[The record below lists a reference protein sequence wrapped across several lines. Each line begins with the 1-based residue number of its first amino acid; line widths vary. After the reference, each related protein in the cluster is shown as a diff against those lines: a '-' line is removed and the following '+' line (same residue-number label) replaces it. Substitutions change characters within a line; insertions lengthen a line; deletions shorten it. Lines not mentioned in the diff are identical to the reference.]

1 MRAAILE
8 VWQMNTR
15 RWFRMIGMG
24 AVLALLMVGCS
35 GGGADETTTTGAAA
49 QDTTTTAAAAGNA
62 VDRLEDVRGA
72 VVRIVAEGSFVDPD
86 LGAQYNAAGSGSGFF
101 IDPSGIAVTNNHVVT
116 GAAFLEVY
124 VDGEDEPRNARILGV
139 SECSDLAV
147 IDVDG
152 DGFSY
157 LDLYDGPLVA
167 GTDIYAAGFPLG
179 NEEYTLL
186 DGIISKEDADGA
198 TDWSSV
204 DAVIEHSADTL
215 PGSSGGPIVTKDGK
229 VVAVNYAG
237 DGAGQSYGIGLDEIN
252 KVLPQLRAG
261 EDVTSIGVNGQAVIG
276 DYLAGIWVASVASG
290 SPAALVGIEAGD
302 LITLLEGLIPATD
315 GTMEDYCDILR
326 SHQPGDPLSVEVYR
340 PSDDIFLEG
349 TINTDLVLTPSFS
362 FETTLQDEVADDGGT
377 AAPAGYDSYETVT
390 DDSGIITMDV
400 PAAWADRRGT
410 PWSFEGGDDV
420 GVAVTAATD
429 IDGWSGGWATPGVFF
444 GASSSITGSFTV
456 DSLLDYEWFG
466 DSCTYEGRQGYEDAL
481 YTGEYDVYSGC
492 GGEDMLYVQVVAE
505 PADGAFLMLLQVVAI
520 DDSDLEALDTIL
532 ATFVAD
538 EAALLSAGF
547 GGGGTT
553 ATTVAGGSPG
563 TVTLATLQPGHC
575 FDDSSLPGD
584 TVDADFAVEL
594 VDCGDPHD
602 NETYVRYGFTAGAG
616 AAYPG
621 DDALATELESVCYDS
636 FPGYVGVDY
645 LDSSLLYFFFYPV
658 EEAWQSGDRLGLC
671 MLYDMNYEKLIGS
684 AYQSGW

>member
-1 MRAAILE
+1 MKLKRI
-8 VWQMNTR
+8 V
-15 RWFRMIGMG
+15 
-24 AVLALLMVGCS
+24 ALLAVVVLVVAGC
-35 GGGADETTTTGAAA
+35 GGGDSETKTTAGDVTTSTAAKASTTTT
-49 QDTTTTAAAAGNA
+49 TTTEAASGA
-62 VDRLEDVRGA
+62 VNDLADVQGA
-72 VVRIVAEGSFVDPD
+72 VVRIVAEGSFIDPQY
-86 LGAQYNAAGSGSGFF
+86 GQQYNSAGSGSGFF
-101 IDPSGIAVTNNHVVT
+101 ISPDGLAVTNNHVVT

-147 IDVDG
+147 IDVEG
-152 DGFSY
+152 DGFPY
-157 LDLYDGPLVA
+157 LDFYDGPLVA

-215 PGSSGGPIVTKDGK
+215 PGSSGGPIVTKDGE

-237 DGAGQSYGIGLDEIN
+237 DGAGQSYGIGLDEIA
-252 KVLPQLRAG
+252 KVLPQLQAG
-261 EDVTSIGVNGQAVIG
+261 EDVTSIGVNGQAVVG

-290 SPAALVGIEAGD
+290 SPAALVGIEGGD

-362 FETTLQDEVADDGGT
+362 FETTLQEEVADDGGT

-400 PAAWADRRGT
+400 PAAWADRLGT
-410 PWSFEGGDDV
+410 PWTFDGGDEV

-429 IDGWSGGWATPGVFF
+429 IDGWLGGWATPGVFF

-456 DSLLDYEWFG
+456 DSLLDYGWFG
-466 DSCTYEGRQGYEDAL
+466 DSCTYEGRESYEDAL
-481 YTGEYDVYSGC
+481 YTGAYDVYSGC
-492 GGEDMLYVQVVAE
+492 GGEDMLFVQVVAE

-520 DDSDLEALDTIL
+520 DDRDLEALDTIL

-547 GGGGTT
+547 GGGG
-553 ATTVAGGSPG
+553 ATTGAAGSPG
-563 TVTLATLQPGHC
+563 TVTLATMQPGYC
-575 FDDSSLPGD
+575 FDDSSLPVE
-584 TVDADFAVEL
+584 TADADIAIEL
-594 VDCGDPHD
+594 VDCAQPHD
-602 NETYVRYGFTAGAG
+602 NETYLRYGYTAGAG

-621 DDALATELESVCYDS
+621 DDALATELDTACYDA
-636 FPGYVGVDY
+636 FAGYVGVDY
-645 LDSSLLYFFFYPV
+645 LDSSLVYFFFYPL
-658 EEAWQSGDRLGLC
+658 EDAWQSGDRLGLC
-671 MLYDMNYEKLIGS
+671 MLYDMNYEKLVGS
-684 AYQSGW
+684 AFQSGW